1 MNNLNEMTLFFGWCS
16 LINIGIL
23 MLTTISLTL
32 FRTSISKIHAKLMQ
46 VEEKT
51 LPSLYFNYLANYK
64 VLILVFNLVP
74 YLVLK
79 MMA

>member
-16 LINIGIL
+16 VINIGIL
-23 MLTTISLTL
+23 MLTSISLTL
-32 FRTSISKIHAKLMQ
+32 FRTSITNIHAKLMQ
-46 VEEKT
+46 VEAKT

-64 VLILVFNLVP
+64 IFVLVFNLVP
-74 YLVLK
+74 YLALK